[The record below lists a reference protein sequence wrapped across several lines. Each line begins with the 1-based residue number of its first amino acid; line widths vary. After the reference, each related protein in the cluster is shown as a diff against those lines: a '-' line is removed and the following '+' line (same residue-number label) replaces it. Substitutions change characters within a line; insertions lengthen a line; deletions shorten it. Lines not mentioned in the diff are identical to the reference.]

1 MIDEPTVSRLAG
13 TLSSSTG
20 DYVTLA
26 RRHAPRVAPLLS
38 DRERETL
45 VRSAVSRVTGMGP
58 LQCHLDDPDVTE
70 VMVVGG
76 ENIWVE
82 RGGVIERAGSLDAPE
97 LSLCL
102 ERITRVAGRR
112 LDLLSP
118 ILDCVLPDGSRVCAI
133 LPPVSVSGPSVSIR
147 KFSRRILPLA
157 AFIGAD
163 ALPIV
168 DHLVASRKNVVVS
181 GATSAGKTSL
191 VSAISHRFGATERIV
206 CIEDTAELRF
216 AHDHVVRLQSRPATA
231 EGAGEVTMQDLVRA
245 SLRMRPDR
253 LVVGEVRGAEV
264 VDMLIALSS
273 GHSGC
278 WSTVHSTG
286 ARDTLDR
293 LRALVVRDSPQ
304 WSDGVIDHTIA
315 TAIDAVVHME
325 RNALNQRRITTI
337 IEVTHTADGIATR
350 TLYEREGSR

>member
-1 MIDEPTVSRLAG
+1 MIDESAVSRLAG
-13 TLSSSTG
+13 TLVSSTG
-20 DYVTLA
+20 DHVALA

-38 DRERETL
+38 DRERESL
-45 VRSAVSRVTGMGP
+45 VRSAVNRVTGMGP
-58 LQCHLDDPDVTE
+58 LQRHLDDPDVTE

-82 RGGVIERAGSLDAPE
+82 RGGVIEHAGSIDAPE

-102 ERITRVAGRR
+102 ERITRTAGRR

-118 ILDCVLPDGSRVCAI
+118 ILDCVLPDGSRVCAV

-157 AFIGAD
+157 AFAGAEV
-163 ALPIV
+163 LPIV
-168 DHLVASRKNVVVS
+168 ERLVASRRNVVVS

-191 VSAISHRFGATERIV
+191 ISAISHRFGPTERVV

-216 AHDHVVRLQSRPATA
+216 AHEHVVRLQSRPATA

-278 WSTVHSTG
+278 WSTIHSTG
-286 ARDTLDR
+286 ARDTIDR
-293 LRALVVRDSPQ
+293 LRALIVRDSPQ
-304 WSDGVIDHTIA
+304 WTDSILDHTIA
-315 TAIDAVVHME
+315 SAIDAVVHME
-325 RNALNQRRITTI
+325 RNSLNQRRITTI
-337 IEVTHTADGIATR
+337 LEVTHTADGLVTS
-350 TLYEREGSR
+350 TLYEREGAQ